1 MRKLRKELSCRVV
14 FPLVAGLL
22 IGGCSDGIQAVAPLK
37 STLRTSISDELQP
50 AVGENDLFAL
60 AQERPGEI
68 TAANAE
74 QLAVAFWEDAKPWL
88 SITFQKERG
97 ATLHADALKSCGRPM
112 YALSAYTSTPADAS
126 TTLKRAM
133 GSHWI
138 VGLCYGRTQ
147 ELVISVS
154 ALATDVRLLAT
165 GRTRVENPGRGAFFA
180 AAVPVGAS
188 VPPSPEAAVM
198 QVAKLSGR
206 LVTEVP
212 RLVMLPFPVS
222 PFSAVWEL
230 HVAGADGTLN
240 PATDTPGVLFSGSL
254 DDRGIRQ
261 GFAVSGPK
269 RQVRNEDAVNTPLPK
284 GVERTDAPKHLTVV
298 NPGGVR

>member
-1 MRKLRKELSCRVV
+1 MKHLWKRLPCKVISGFAVV
-14 FPLVAGLL
+14 LLV
-22 IGGCSDGIQAVAPLK
+22 GGCSDGIQAVAPLK
-37 STLRTSISDELQP
+37 STLRTSITDELQE

-74 QLAVAFWEDAKPWL
+74 QLAVAFWEDFKPWL
-88 SITFQKERG
+88 SPTFQKERG

-154 ALATDVRLLAT
+154 ALATDVRLRAT

-198 QVAKLSGR
+198 QVAKLSRR

-212 RLVMLPFPVS
+212 RLAMLPFPVS

-230 HVAGADGTLN
+230 HVAGADGTLD
-240 PATDTPGVLFSGSL
+240 PATAPPTVLFSGSL
-254 DDRGIRQ
+254 DDGGIRQ
-261 GFAVSGPK
+261 GFAVSGQKP
-269 RQVRNEDAVNTPLPK
+269 QVLSEGAVNTPLQK
-284 GVERTDAPKHLTVV
+284 GVERNDAPKHLTVV